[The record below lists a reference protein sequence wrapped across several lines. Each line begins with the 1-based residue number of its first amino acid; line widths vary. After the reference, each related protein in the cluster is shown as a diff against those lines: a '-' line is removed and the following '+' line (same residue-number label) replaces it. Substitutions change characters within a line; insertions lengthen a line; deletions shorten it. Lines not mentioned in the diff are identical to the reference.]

1 MDSVEKLMIKIMD
14 LRDGNTTLTA
24 EAKAMGLTKAGVL
37 DRLKADLVKSIA
49 YIYRRRTGEAL
60 PTKNYREAYLIF
72 KTKLS

>member
-24 EAKAMGLTKAGVL
+24 EAKAMGLIEAAVL
-37 DRLKADLVKSIA
+37 GRLKSDLVALIG
-49 YIYRRRTGEAL
+49 YIYRRRTGAAL

-72 KTKLS
+72 KTRLS

>member
-24 EAKAMGLTKAGVL
+24 EAKAMGLTKGVVL
-37 DRLKADLVKSIA
+37 DRLKADLVKSVA
-49 YIYRRRTGEAL
+49 YMYRRRTGEAL

-72 KTKLS
+72 KKRLS